1 MLYIHKNSYDPWFNI
16 AADEFILRH
25 LKEDICMLW
34 RNTPCVVVGKHQQT
48 LSEINRHYLTEKS
61 IPVIRRISG
70 GGTVYHD
77 FNCLNY
83 SFITTSKSES
93 DRINF
98 ELFTRPVRE
107 FLQSVGVDAR
117 LTGKSNI
124 TVRGKK
130 ISGNA
135 AHVFKNRSIHHGT
148 LLFDTDL
155 EVLSQSIQVPEH
167 NYQTKAVQS
176 IRAQVVNIAQ
186 LLDRSVLIDDF
197 TEKLR
202 QFLIQWFPVS
212 EERVL
217 THEEI
222 SAIEKL
228 ADEKYKSWAWTYG
241 YSPDYQFERVLTI
254 GGEQAEIRLTVKK
267 GVIIQV
273 EAMNNA
279 APNLL
284 TLLAGRL
291 NGVNHNFEDMYQVF
305 KTSDLIPEP
314 NDEIYKVFVN
324 QLI

>member
-1 MLYIHKNSYDPWFNI
+1 
-16 AADEFILRH
+16 
-25 LKEDICMLW
+25 MLW
-34 RNTPCVVVGKHQQT
+34 HNTPCVVVGKHQQT

-77 FNCLNY
+77 LNCLNY

-124 TVRGKK
+124 TVSGKK

-155 EVLSQSIQVPEH
+155 EVLSQSIQMPEQ

-176 IRAQVVNIAQ
+176 IRAQVVTIAQ
-186 LLDRSVLIDDF
+186 LLAIPMLIADF
-197 TEKLR
+197 TENLK
-202 QFLIQWFPVS
+202 QFLSSWFPIGN
-212 EERVL
+212 ERFL
-217 THEEI
+217 TKDEI
-222 SAIEKL
+222 SAIESL
-228 ADEKYKSWAWTYG
+228 ANEKYKSWAWTYG
-241 YSPDYQFERVLTI
+241 YSPDYQLERVLTI
-254 GGEQAEIRLTVKK
+254 GGEQADIRLSVKK

-273 EAMNNA
+273 EAVNNST
-279 APNLL
+279 PNLL

-291 NGVNHNFEDMYQVF
+291 NGVNHNFEDLYQVF

>member
-1 MLYIHKNSYDPWFNI
+1 MLLVKKNSFDPWFNI

-34 RNTPCVVVGKHQQT
+34 RNTPCVVVGKHQQA
-48 LSEINRHYLTEKS
+48 LSEINRRFLLENN

-70 GGTVYHD
+70 GGTV
-77 FNCLNY
+77 
-83 SFITTSKSES
+83 FITTSKSES

-98 ELFTRPVRE
+98 ELFTRPLRE

-124 TVRGKK
+124 TVDGKK

-186 LLDRSVLIDDF
+186 LLDGSVLIDDF

-241 YSPDYQFERVLTI
+241 YSPDYQFERTLKI
-254 GGEQAEIRLTVKK
+254 GDDRTEIRLSVNK